1 MTSQDIAACEKLR
14 RMGYAK
20 GCRAR
25 MYGEEF
31 ELTSDPIIARA
42 QSESVYVEAIERRT
56 GKARRVSIPLPIVRM
71 IFQER
76 VAA

>member
-1 MTSQDIAACEKLR
+1 
-14 RMGYAK
+14 
-20 GCRAR
+20 

-42 QSESVYVEAIERRT
+42 ESESVYVEAIERRT
-56 GKARRVSIPLPIVRM
+56 GKTRRVSIPLPIVRM